1 MDRGRILAVDY
12 GTKNVGL
19 ACCDPLGVTVRPL
32 PSIPNRG
39 RRQLVSH
46 LSEAVRQQKA
56 ERVLIGVPLNM
67 DGTSGD
73 AVRRVD
79 RFIEAL
85 RAEIGVPLESFDERL
100 STIEAEEVWREMSA
114 RQQKRYRTVD
124 SLAAA
129 LILRRY
135 LEES

>member
-1 MDRGRILAVDY
+1 M
-12 GTKNVGL
+12 
-19 ACCDPLGVTVRPL
+19 RPL